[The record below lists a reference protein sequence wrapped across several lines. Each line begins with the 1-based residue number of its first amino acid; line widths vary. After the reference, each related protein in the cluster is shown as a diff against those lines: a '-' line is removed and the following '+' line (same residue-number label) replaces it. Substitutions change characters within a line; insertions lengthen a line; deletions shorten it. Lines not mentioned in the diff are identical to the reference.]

1 MHRGPLTDFYL
12 HLMALVL
19 SVVVVHAGYL
29 LVIRPGAAALMATS
43 AEVVAST
50 RAGTEAE
57 AEPEP
62 EPQVEAGTEVEA
74 EVEAGTEAEIGIGVP
89 AVATTDDAAELMRSP
104 LIVLKDVEQEICL
117 ILMLWALL
125 MIALKIHYVLRA
137 RRAFAEDLLPIAPGH
152 RILPDDVRQYLR
164 PLLVEPAHERG
175 LIARAL
181 VSGLQRFGVTAEV
194 PAVVAAVHETIDVEA
209 DRLDAELAMLRY
221 IVWAI
226 PSIGFIGTV
235 RGIGDALGQA
245 QRAIDGDIAG
255 VTASLGVAF
264 NSTFVA
270 LLASMVVMF
279 LMYQLQLLQER
290 LIVDAHAYCDETLVQ
305 HLAAR

>member
-1 MHRGPLTDFYL
+1 MRRAPLTDFYL
-12 HLMALVL
+12 HLLALAM
-19 SVVVVHAGYL
+19 SVVVVHAAYL
-29 LVIRPGAAALMATS
+29 LVIRPGAEKLLMSAVETAQLMQQEADEGVPTAT
-43 AEVVAST
+43 
-50 RAGTEAE
+50 TEA
-57 AEPEP
+57 AF
-62 EPQVEAGTEVEA
+62 Q
-74 EVEAGTEAEIGIGVP
+74 VP
-89 AVATTDDAAELMRSP
+89 ATEIMRSP

-125 MIALKIHYVLRA
+125 MMTLKMLEVLRA
-137 RRAFAEDLLPIAPGH
+137 RRAFSEDLLRISPGQ

-164 PLLVEPAHERG
+164 PLLAQPVSQRG
-175 LIARAL
+175 MVARAL
-181 VSGLQRFGVTAEV
+181 ASGLQRFSVTADV

-270 LLASMVVMF
+270 LLASLVVMF

-290 LIVDAHAYCDETLVQ
+290 LVLDAHVYCDETLVQ
-305 HLAAR
+305 HLAGR